1 MAKKIQI
8 DVEVNGKM
16 QKATISAK
24 KLRAALDGVEQGY
37 QKAGASAGTY
47 DRRTKGAA
55 QATANGTKEFSKM
68 SQGMGGLVGA
78 YATVAAS
85 VFALSAAFNFLKNA
99 ADLSAQVKGQEMFA
113 ARTGVS
119 MKLMTQNIQDAT
131 GGLVAFK
138 EAAQAAAIGQAAGLN
153 ADQLERLGRVA
164 KNAGTIL
171 GRDVTDSFNR
181 LTRGAI
187 KAEPELLDELGIIVR
202 IKDASEEYAKVI
214 GKSASDLTTF
224 EKSQAVVNAVLE
236 QGETKFQDVGASV
249 NQVAAFGAKF
259 RDTFK
264 DMAGPIAEVSNFF
277 AGAFKDSILA
287 VSAVF
292 GLLGVSILKSIG
304 ISGVVF
310 KDMAAESKMARKRM
324 KKYAGDETKSAIAG
338 EIKKGNFTKRVI
350 SDIERASKS
359 KTSKVINFSKVER
372 AALQRD
378 LQIIKAEFLQ
388 TAAAGET
395 GFTRMI
401 TNWRAQLALFRAESG
416 MVVGTF
422 RALGAVAGRVFSKA
436 LSIAAFIG
444 IAVML
449 VEIGK
454 QFRQAFLISPAL
466 RKAERSTSDLT
477 DSLKEQRDE
486 ITKIK
491 NELKEATSGFNE
503 MSQRLGIVANYNLGP
518 LRGTLAALRKELD
531 GITFNAETNQD
542 RQFGPDQ
549 NQNYIRG
556 RAQNIL
562 GDPDALKT
570 VRQFS
575 EAQQAANKELLDAR
589 AAFDK
594 ANEGLSPFKVGLN
607 RIAAEFGALGDAQR
621 KVDQLGVLG
630 AEQGLFKV
638 SDIEQ
643 FKVLQ
648 EYVNGLQEGM
658 PALAANLADLS
669 NAGISAGV
677 SQEDLK
683 AFNEELRNATS
694 IYGSN
699 SENAGKY
706 QDAIEA
712 LSEKYPNLINQIGKG
727 NERAAASKAA
737 FGAITNAVRAFGD
750 ASDKFMPKESN
761 FTAVYQAIDEIDNS
775 IQTLVKNM
783 DGVNAKDSLSKF
795 LAGPGGDDEA
805 ASFRSAL
812 RLLNQ
817 IKSSNEDYVE
827 ITEESITL
835 EGLRTKLAEE
845 RAKFAENEF
854 ILERKATQNKIDQIA
869 RLRSAASFEKDIT
882 SAKTAQEDATL
893 ALEKAET
900 ELLNKRALTLD
911 LSPQQEQAL
920 QDAIDLARA
929 ELGIAQD
936 KLDLEKELLPI
947 KRAQAELSVDS
958 KVLQTQKQIND
969 GLMTEIRL
977 RKEAMSIIESEARAQ
992 IQDAAGA
999 MSFSRPFGNEQRFV
1013 AEQTLLLEEALVE
1026 TKKQQAAAEFNNKV
1040 EAINLEYDLLEAK
1053 RIQTKLEMKA
1063 LAIKL
1068 RSSGDADDLASAQKI
1083 DGIIGKLDT
1092 DMVFINE
1099 RNRTAALNL
1108 AKLTYNAFVQNTER
1122 GVQNARRVV
1131 AELNPAK
1138 QIMED
1143 AASAIS
1149 KGLSD
1154 AITTLFRSLSDKT
1167 LDTGEK
1173 LKEIAR
1179 GVLDTIL
1186 QAVVQKGIVEPLLDQ
1201 IGLGDDIGEKIE
1213 ATLVEYLTN
1222 QESLL
1227 GEAATKL
1234 GTTIETSGTTAGTS
1248 VKTAIET
1255 GGQTVAANIQTALA
1269 QGVKV
1274 CCCAAPAPTP
1284 AGPTPP
1290 TAPTTPGTG
1299 EESPTIARQ
1308 PDDVLERN
1316 TQSSINDAMF
1326 PSQQYDTSGSQTYA
1340 DANNSLSQPSS
1351 FLDQSAITGPSL
1363 SMPSTGGAEGTTT
1376 GGVDGEGA
1384 GGGLAGAMSS
1394 LTEATLESG
1403 LQTASLVTG
1412 TAASLAAL
1420 TGNTEMGERLAK
1432 VTAALQLIMTVMHL
1446 WQKGKALVTTLL
1458 NTKTEAANTTA
1469 VAALTTAVYADA
1481 ATPLTKFGGIVSQGK
1496 LMPSYNDGGIGKGPK
1511 SGYMVEM
1518 HGTEAVVPLPNGKS
1532 IPVQLE
1538 GGMGSSQQNNV
1549 VVNVAINND
1558 GTTEEETNQK
1568 NDATQMGKAISVA
1581 VQKEIQNQRRAG
1593 GMLSPYG
1600 AS

>member
-37 QKAGASAGTY
+37 QRAGASAGTY

-119 MKLMTQNIQDAT
+119 MKLMTQNIQEAT

-236 QGETKFQDVGASV
+236 QGETKFQDVGDSV

-264 DMAGPIAEVSNFF
+264 DLAGPIADVSNFF
-277 AGAFKDSILA
+277 AGAFKDSIFA

-304 ISGVVF
+304 ISGVAF
-310 KDMAAESKMARKRM
+310 KDMAAESQMARKRM

-401 TNWRAQLALFRAESG
+401 TSWRAQLALFRAESG

-422 RALGAVAGRVFSKA
+422 RALGAAAGAIFSKA
-436 LSIAAFIG
+436 LSIAAFVG

-466 RKAERSTSDLT
+466 SKAEKSTADLSDR
-477 DSLKEQRDE
+477 LKEQREE

-491 NELKEATSGFNE
+491 DELKEATSGFNA
-503 MSQRLGIVANYNLGP
+503 MAQKLGIVANYNLGP
-518 LRGTLAALRKELD
+518 LRGTVAALRKELD
-531 GITFNAETNQD
+531 ATTFNAAGNQD
-542 RQFGPDQ
+542 QQFGLDQ
-549 NQNYIRG
+549 NQDYIRG
-556 RAQNIL
+556 RSQIIL

-575 EAQQAANKELLDAR
+575 EAQRVANQELLDAR

-621 KVDQLGVLG
+621 KVDQLDVLG
-630 AEQGLFKV
+630 ATQGLSNV
-638 SDIEQ
+638 SDIEEFQ
-643 FKVLQ
+643 VLQ
-648 EYVNGLQEGM
+648 EYVDGLREGL
-658 PALAANLADLS
+658 PTLSANLSDLS
-669 NAGISAGV
+669 NAGISTGITQDA
-677 SQEDLK
+677 LK
-683 AFNEELRNATS
+683 GFNAELDSATS
-694 IYGSN
+694 LYNSNVINADEYKKKIEQITDIYP
-699 SENAGKY
+699 E
-706 QDAIEA
+706 
-712 LSEKYPNLINQIGKG
+712 LINQIGEG

-737 FGAITNAVRAFGD
+737 FGAISNAVRAFGD
-750 ASDKFMPKESN
+750 ASDKFMPNQSN
-761 FTAVYQAIDEIDNS
+761 FTAVYQAIDEIDQS
-775 IQTLVKNM
+775 INTLVTNM
-783 DGVNAKDSLSKF
+783 AEVNANDPLSKF
-795 LAGPGGDDEA
+795 LSGPGGDEEA

-817 IKSSNEDYVE
+817 IKSVSEDYVE
-827 ITEESITL
+827 ITEDSITL
-835 EGLRTKLAEE
+835 EGLRNELTAE
-845 RAKFAENEF
+845 RVKFANEEF
-854 ILERKATQNKIDQIA
+854 ILERKATQNKINQIA
-869 RLRSAASFEKDIT
+869 RLRSATSFEKDIT
-882 SAKTAQEDATL
+882 SAKTAQEDAVL
-893 ALEKAET
+893 NLEKAEA
-900 ELLNKRALTLD
+900 ELQNKLRLTLD
-911 LSPQQEQAL
+911 LSDQQKQAL

-929 ELGIAQD
+929 ELGIAED
-936 KLDLEKELLPI
+936 KLRLEQLLLPI
-947 KRAQAELSVDS
+947 KRAQAELSVDNKILQAQRDINTGLEKELRLRNEIAGAREDRARRGIQTEAAERS
-958 KVLQTQKQIND
+958 AANPFFDSQAFVAQQTAELERSLVDQKITAAQEEYNAKVLSIGMEFDLLKAKRLQTQFELEALAAKLDDENRGQEADEVRAIANAYGPAMAKVNQSARDQALELAGINYRSTVEQIEETVRGAERTRDALEPLNEILEEAGKVFESSLGTAFD
-969 GLMTEIRL
+969 KVFQATYDKTMDLGEELKKVGRDFVTQLQKKLTE
-977 RKEAMSIIESEARAQ
+977 KFIIEPLMEKIGGVFGDLFEQDDTGTKIKTALDTGGDALAQKIQAALGYAPTAAYESPTQVGMAHSRDFVGEAAASRAQ
-992 IQDAAGA
+992 MEALFSTDATTQAGVPAYGTPSANVQGILNAPVQAQSLQQSTMASFAPMNTSFTPTTGIASMDAPSGVAGDLTVSSPTLPGEGGGGLSSAMENLGTKVSELTLETTGNITAAGA
-999 MSFSRPFGNEQRFV
+999 M
-1013 AEQTLLLEEALVE
+1013 
-1026 TKKQQAAAEFNNKV
+1026 
-1040 EAINLEYDLLEAK
+1040 
-1053 RIQTKLEMKA
+1053 
-1063 LAIKL
+1063 
-1068 RSSGDADDLASAQKI
+1068 
-1083 DGIIGKLDT
+1083 
-1092 DMVFINE
+1092 
-1099 RNRTAALNL
+1099 
-1108 AKLTYNAFVQNTER
+1108 
-1122 GVQNARRVV
+1122 
-1131 AELNPAK
+1131 
-1138 QIMED
+1138 
-1143 AASAIS
+1143 
-1149 KGLSD
+1149 
-1154 AITTLFRSLSDKT
+1154 
-1167 LDTGEK
+1167 
-1173 LKEIAR
+1173 
-1179 GVLDTIL
+1179 
-1186 QAVVQKGIVEPLLDQ
+1186 
-1201 IGLGDDIGEKIE
+1201 
-1213 ATLVEYLTN
+1213 
-1222 QESLL
+1222 
-1227 GEAATKL
+1227 
-1234 GTTIETSGTTAGTS
+1234 
-1248 VKTAIET
+1248 
-1255 GGQTVAANIQTALA
+1255 
-1269 QGVKV
+1269 
-1274 CCCAAPAPTP
+1274 
-1284 AGPTPP
+1284 
-1290 TAPTTPGTG
+1290 
-1299 EESPTIARQ
+1299 
-1308 PDDVLERN
+1308 
-1316 TQSSINDAMF
+1316 
-1326 PSQQYDTSGSQTYA
+1326 
-1340 DANNSLSQPSS
+1340 
-1351 FLDQSAITGPSL
+1351 
-1363 SMPSTGGAEGTTT
+1363 
-1376 GGVDGEGA
+1376 
-1384 GGGLAGAMSS
+1384 LAG
-1394 LTEATLESG
+1394 
-1403 LQTASLVTG
+1403 
-1412 TAASLAAL
+1412 L
-1420 TGNTEMGERLAK
+1420 TGNEKAAQALAT
-1432 VTAALQLIMTVMHL
+1432 VTALLQVAQLVRNAFIPAETAADAAALASEQFNSTNI
-1446 WQKGKALVTTLL
+1446 AL
-1458 NTKTEAANTTA
+1458 NTGALAANTTA
-1469 VAALTTAVYADA
+1469 VGALTAAVLVDA
-1481 ATPLTKFGGIVSQGK
+1481 ATPLTKFGGIVSGGK

-1538 GGMGSSQQNNV
+1538 GAGGTMQNNNV
-1549 VVNVAINND
+1549 VVNVSVNND
-1558 GTTEEETNQK
+1558 GTAQENAQSDQGE
-1568 NDATQMGKAISVA
+1568 DAKQMGRAISLA
-1581 VQKEIQNQRRAG
+1581 VQREIKNQRRAG

-1600 AS
+1600 GA